1 MIGDLTLTLGGE
13 TVTLRP
19 TFAAL
24 LALEKDSGTGLI
36 TLARRFADS
45 TFTVADC
52 VAVVRAGMQGAGETP
67 PPDLGDRLL
76 AAGVASL
83 AGPIVRFLQAAL
95 TGDRIADPE
104 PGKA

>member
-36 TLARRFADS
+36 TLARRFAEG

-52 VAVVRAGMQGAGETP
+52 VAVLRAGMQGAGETP
-67 PPDLGDRLL
+67 PPDLGDRLV
-76 AAGVASL
+76 AAGVAAL
-83 AGPIVRFLQAAL
+83 AGPLVRFLQAAL
-95 TGDRIADPE
+95 TGDSGAVHDA
-104 PGKA
+104 GKV